1 MVEEEIFKS
10 KIDKKQPPPTFLLP
24 TEPLS
29 PLYCSQKNCLEAP
42 LTTTAAP
49 PSETKDETE
58 KRGNKNRKKKQR
70 RNKEKKE

>member
-42 LTTTAAP
+42 LTTAAP